1 MDKRTNKKKDGY
13 PSFFLSGAAGG
24 IYPAGINFE
33 SPPIRNRGGAVG
45 VPLFLGAAGGI
56 RTHVDCSKLISSQP
70 RYDHFD
76 TAAYLLLPVSASII
90 PHFAALCNAKIK
102 FFAKNVILFL
112 TSLYSYVIITKLT
125 ISTEGACG
133 CSTMARAPAFQAGD
147 AGSIPVTRS
156 NLFICASSSVG

>member
-1 MDKRTNKKKDGY
+1 MVRQSARLWRSGWDLPCGHKLRIPSDSKRKT
-13 PSFFLSGAAGG
+13 PQRRLSFA
-24 IYPAGINFE
+24 
-33 SPPIRNRGGAVG
+33 
-45 VPLFLGAAGGI
+45 GAAGGI

-76 TAAYLLLPVSASII
+76 TAAWMHFSACLSY
-90 PHFAALCNAKIK
+90 HTFRRCATQKTK
-102 FFAKNVILFL
+102 FFLQPTIFFL
-112 TSLYSYVIITKLT
+112 TGIYTCVIITKLT

-156 NLFICASSSVG
+156 IVSLMRQ